1 MNRSSLATA
10 LGMLV
15 AVVITGCENNQSHIP
30 SNPVNA
36 KPTIQK
42 WEYQTREGFAGTGG
56 ELNAYGDEGWEV
68 CGVAGQNTIIFKR
81 PKQ

>member
-1 MNRSSLATA
+1 MSRSPLAIA
-10 LGMLV
+10 LVLLV
-15 AVVITGCENNQSHIP
+15 FAITGCENNQTHIP
-30 SNPVNA
+30 PSPMNFKMTV
-36 KPTIQK
+36 QK

-68 CGVAGQNTIIFKR
+68 CGIANQNTIIFKR